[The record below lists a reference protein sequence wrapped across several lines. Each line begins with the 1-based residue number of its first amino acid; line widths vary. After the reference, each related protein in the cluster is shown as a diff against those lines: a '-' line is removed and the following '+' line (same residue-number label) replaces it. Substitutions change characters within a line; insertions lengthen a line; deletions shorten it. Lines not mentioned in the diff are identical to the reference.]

1 MGRGLHTVM
10 SVHVDEATQI
20 IGRVHPAEDRVTV
33 DLRPAEEFVIDRV
46 TLFAHQ
52 PDLVRLRDALTE
64 VIAELA
70 DARAAWEAEQSTEP
84 PSAA

>member
-1 MGRGLHTVM
+1 MARGLQTVM
-10 SVHVDEATQI
+10 SVHVDEDTRI
-20 IGRVHPAEDRVTV
+20 IRRVHPAEDRVTV
-33 DLRPAEEFVIDRV
+33 DLRSAEEFVSDRV

-64 VIAELA
+64 VIAELV
-70 DARAAWEAEQSTEP
+70 DARAAWAAEQSTEP